1 MLMTDQSQWKED
13 AQRVVEIIRLSESV
27 DTKLDAGE
35 VDAGL
40 LSDFNLGL
48 IPYLGL
54 IAKNCGNLSVT
65 RDITKFLVDQ
75 KFLKYLELYKKT
87 PKVEKLHKNVG
98 FLVEETIDC
107 VVNVLFDIFDDDYSY
122 NKPIFHD
129 GGLLQVLKDKLS
141 EFRIIF
147 KKVDKNV
154 SQDVKE
160 RMKETLNN
168 LQSFVKYKQG
178 ELK

>member
-1 MLMTDQSQWKED
+1 M
-13 AQRVVEIIRLSESV
+13 
-27 DTKLDAGE
+27 
-35 VDAGL
+35 
-40 LSDFNLGL
+40 
-48 IPYLGL
+48 
-54 IAKNCGNLSVT
+54 T

-87 PKVEKLHKNVG
+87 PKVEKLHKSIG

-129 GGLLQVLKDKLS
+129 GGLLQVLKDKIS

-154 SQDVKE
+154 NQDVKE

-168 LQSFVKYKQG
+168 LQSFIKYKQG